1 MDWMKIGW
9 AILIVAMIAMI
20 WPRARQ
26 MLRDSPEASSRQ
38 WMTALIPIG
47 IVGLF
52 IVLLVALV

>member
-9 AILIVAMIAMI
+9 AILLVAMIAMI

-47 IVGLF
+47 LVALF

>member
-1 MDWMKIGW
+1 MDWIKIGW
-9 AILIVAMIAMI
+9 ALLLIAMIAMI

-26 MLRDSPEASSRQ
+26 MLRDSPEASGQQ
-38 WMTALIPIG
+38 WMTAIIPIA

>member
-1 MDWMKIGW
+1 MDWIKIGW
-9 AILIVAMIAMI
+9 ALLLIAMIAMI

-38 WMTALIPIG
+38 WMNAIIPIV

-52 IVLLVALV
+52 IVLLVAMV